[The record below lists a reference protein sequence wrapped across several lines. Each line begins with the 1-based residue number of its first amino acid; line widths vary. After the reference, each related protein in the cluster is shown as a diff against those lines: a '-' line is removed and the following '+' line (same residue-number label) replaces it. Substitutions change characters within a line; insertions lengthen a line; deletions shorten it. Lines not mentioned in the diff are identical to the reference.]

1 MPGNNQ
7 VVNCHCF
14 TILMVLVLVITGY
27 SIMFQTAPKYT
38 RETEFAECIA
48 EEVSN
53 EALQQNY
60 TICVSCADKRYQ
72 LTSVRDAD
80 EEKKCGEKAKLHGII
95 PVDDCCVKVSVTKQN
110 TTFEAIF
117 GLFIGLFFLSFVY
130 LYYIVHK
137 EIGDSQQILA
147 PTEASEVHQQLVPQ
161 PVPMMMGV
169 APTYGSR
176 L

>member
-1 MPGNNQ
+1 
-7 VVNCHCF
+7 
-14 TILMVLVLVITGY
+14 MVLILVITGY
-27 SIMFQTAPKYT
+27 SIMFETAPKYT

-48 EEVSN
+48 EEVSY

-95 PVDDCCVKVSVTKQN
+95 PVHDCCVKVSVTKDN

-117 GLFIGLFFLSFVY
+117 GLFIGLFLVSFMC

-137 EIGDSQQILA
+137 EIGDSQPILQHA
-147 PTEASEVHQQLVPQ
+147 PTEASEVHQPLVPQ
-161 PVPMMMGV
+161 PVIMPWGV
-169 APTYGSR
+169 GPTYGNR
-176 L
+176 P